1 MKRFTLVFRLF
12 FRGRTMSVKLLA
24 IELYKAQQKVSG
36 LESELENPAAHNK
49 EKIKNDLRLAR
60 AELKVLRNMLD
71 GEKAAA
77 APKPAVPPAYRQSRW

>member
-1 MKRFTLVFRLF
+1 
-12 FRGRTMSVKLLA
+12 MSVKLLA

-49 EKIKNDLRLAR
+49 EKIKDDLRVAR

-77 APKPAVPPAYRQSRW
+77 VSSKTVVPPAYRQTRW